1 MTFSPS
7 YIHLAAPPF
16 PYFLECDRTVYQPG
30 DQHPNRNRMGKFD
43 LIIVEQGTLFI
54 GEDEKEWEVAAGHTL
69 LLLPDRYHYAVKPCE
84 EITTFVWIHF
94 HTVGE
99 WIEAGAIRCMPTG
112 KHISSSFL
120 HIRTRSVY
128 RNLVRSRTPLS
139 GAGRRSCSCS

>member
-94 HTVGE
+94 HTVGNGLKPGRSGVCRPGSTFP
-99 WIEAGAIRCMPTG
+99 AVSYTSVHDPCTAIWSAPG
-112 KHISSSFL
+112 
-120 HIRTRSVY
+120 
-128 RNLVRSRTPLS
+128 PL
-139 GAGRRSCSCS
+139 